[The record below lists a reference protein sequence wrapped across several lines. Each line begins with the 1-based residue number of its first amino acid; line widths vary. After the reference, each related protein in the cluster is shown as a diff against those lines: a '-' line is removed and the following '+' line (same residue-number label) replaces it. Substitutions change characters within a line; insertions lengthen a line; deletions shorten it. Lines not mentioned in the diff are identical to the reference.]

1 MLQVEGKTFHK
12 FIELKSY
19 KTQTFKN
26 SCPIEYGP
34 AYRNGNECI
43 IKKSGRFYYDEL
55 FLSEEEFVKNFGNPF
70 AQVDFSRQRVFI
82 EEGEDSISI
91 KAQYY
96 HKWRTVGKRFFVVRK
111 QTNYLSFSFKTK
123 MFYYGVFK
131 GKNKKKIGNSMKVD
145 PSYRSIRDLEYTLKI
160 HESVR
165 SESYFYF
172 FLEKIWDR
180 LGLGNPQ
187 NFETKNPFTHYSLT
201 KYLIKGVKIPN
212 NWIQYTDIFV
222 PIKTLRSCDM
232 NLVDGVMKM
241 LKLKGSKVKRIL
253 NETQSVNFDRLT
265 GLYNLLGIDR
275 FNKLPDKIFN
285 YQFTNDRY
293 GYIVEENPAGGQ
305 HWYCMYDEH
314 QKDFKS
320 NLPDLTSKEKDRI
333 LHLSEHLDDG
343 VYNTLIEHLRFKK
356 KLLELGEDVKLRF
369 ESRSQFNEEH
379 EEFSRLLSSYSRG
392 EIERYYGEIDSLES
406 PILHQGE
413 TYYPVLLRKTIDYEK
428 ESQHQRNCVRTYAE
442 RPDCIIFS
450 IRKGSNIAEERITVE
465 YRFTKNEIL
474 NVQERAR
481 FNEMPNETFSE
492 VAKIQLANINLLY
505 KIGTLKLPKMIKRYR
520 SGKVVEQ
527 NATFEIDFDNGT
539 RVIPM
544 TPRWD
549 HRTDEFNTW
558 QYDILEQI
566 PVPNREFW
574 DELPI

>member
-12 FIELKSY
+12 FVELKSY

-26 SCPIEYGP
+26 TCSVFNPSNP
-34 AYRNGNECI
+34 ALENYI
-43 IKKSGRFYYDEL
+43 TKKTGRFYFDEL
-55 FLSEEEFVKNFGNPF
+55 HLSEDEFVKNFGNIW
-70 AQVDFSRQRVFI
+70 AQVEFTRQRVFI

-96 HKWRTVGKRFFVVRK
+96 HKWRVVGKKFFVVRK

-123 MFYYGVFK
+123 MFYSGVFK

-145 PSYRSIRDLEYTLKI
+145 PSFRAIRDLEYTLKI

-165 SESYFYF
+165 PESYFYF

-180 LGLGNPQ
+180 LGLENPQ
-187 NFETKNPFTHYSLT
+187 NFETKNPFTYYSLT

-212 NWIQYTDIFV
+212 NWIQYTDTFV
-222 PIKTLRSCDM
+222 PIKTLRSCNM
-232 NLVDGVMKM
+232 NLVDGIMKM
-241 LKLKGSKVKRIL
+241 LKLKGSKVKKIL

-265 GLYNLLGIDR
+265 GLYHLLGIDR

-305 HWYCMYDEH
+305 YWYCMYDEY

-320 NLPDLTSKEKDRI
+320 KLPDLTSKEKDRI
-333 LHLSEHLDDG
+333 LTLGEHLDDG
-343 VYNTLIEHLRFKK
+343 VYNTLIEHLHFKK
-356 KLLELGEDVKLRF
+356 KLVELGEDVKLRF
-369 ESRSQFNEEH
+369 ENRSQFNEEH
-379 EEFSRLLSSYSRG
+379 EEFSRLLTSYSRG

-442 RPDCIIFS
+442 RPDCMIFS
-450 IRKGSNIAEERITVE
+450 IRKGSDNAEERITVE

-505 KIGTLKLPKMIKRYR
+505 KIGTLKLPKMIKKYR
-520 SGKVVEQ
+520 SGKLIEQ

-539 RVIPM
+539 RVLPM

-549 HRTDEFNTW
+549 HRTDEFNNW
-558 QYDILEQI
+558 QYDILEQV
-566 PVPNREFW
+566 PVPVNDFW